1 MTLNA
6 DTGCGGGGTVSFI
19 DRREKGNELR
29 EEDLDLPLAWLR

>member
-6 DTGCGGGGTVSFI
+6 DTGSGGTVSFV

>member
-6 DTGCGGGGTVSFI
+6 DTGGGGGTVSF
-19 DRREKGNELR
+19 DWSARKRNELR